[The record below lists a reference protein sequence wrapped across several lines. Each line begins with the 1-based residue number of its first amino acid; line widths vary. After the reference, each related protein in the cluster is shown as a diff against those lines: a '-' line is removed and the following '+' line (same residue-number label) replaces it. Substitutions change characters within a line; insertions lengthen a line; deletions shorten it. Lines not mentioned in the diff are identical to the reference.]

1 MTTWAARDIAK
12 RYGAVQALDG
22 VSLTIEPGR
31 IHGLLG
37 ENGAGKSTLM
47 SILFGATRPDR
58 GHIERDGRRMSFAS
72 ARDAIAAGVGLVH
85 QHFHLVESF
94 TIRENVLLGD
104 ARPNEAR
111 LRAAAERLGLAGDLD
126 AVAGRLPVG
135 VRQRAEILKALYR
148 QATLLLLDEPTAALT
163 PPEAEA
169 LFAFA
174 RELRAAGASV
184 VFITH
189 KLREAL
195 ELCDTVTVLRQ
206 GRVIATQ
213 RATEATPDDLAA
225 AMLGERLAPP
235 TDAPPLAIGER
246 ARLRVE
252 RLSAASD
259 AGPGVEGASF
269 EVRDGEIFGIA
280 GVDGNGQTALAEAL
294 AGLRPAAGRV
304 WLDDAPAPDGRR
316 ARLAAGLRY
325 MPADRRRAGLALN
338 LSVAENAILG
348 DEASPAWRRWGGR
361 LDSAA
366 IRRHVATL
374 TERFAIRMPSAS
386 APVAT
391 LSGGNQQ
398 KLLAA
403 RELARRPR
411 VLVAVNPT
419 WGVDVAAVAA
429 IHRAFRAACAEGL
442 SLVLISNEL
451 DEILSLSQRLAVMHA
466 GRLSRALPP
475 DAPLTVIGRL
485 MAGDGPT
492 WERHGST
499 A

>member
-1 MTTWAARDIAK
+1 MATWALRDIAK
-12 RYGAVQALDG
+12 RYGAVPALDG

-47 SILFGATRPDR
+47 NILFGATRPDR
-58 GHIERDGRRMSFAS
+58 GHIERDGRRVAFAS
-72 ARDAIAAGVGLVH
+72 SRDAIAAGVGLVH
-85 QHFHLVESF
+85 QHFHLVDSF
-94 TIRENVLLGD
+94 TVRENVWLGV
-104 ARPNEAR
+104 ARPDEAR

-126 AVAGRLPVG
+126 AVAGRLSVG
-135 VRQRAEILKALYR
+135 VRQRVEILKALYR
-148 QATLLLLDEPTAALT
+148 QATLLLLDEPTATLT
-163 PPEAEA
+163 PPEADA

-174 RELRAAGASV
+174 RELRASGASV

-195 ELCDTVTVLRQ
+195 ELCDAVTVLRQ
-206 GRVIATQ
+206 GRVAATY
-213 RATEATPDDLAA
+213 AASEATPDDLAA
-225 AMLGERLAPP
+225 AMVGGRPAESAGEAPA
-235 TDAPPLAIGER
+235 APGDR
-246 ARLRVE
+246 ARLRVD
-252 RLSAASD
+252 RLATSGD
-259 AGPGVEGASF
+259 AGLRVRGVSF
-269 EVRDGEIFGIA
+269 EVRAGEIFGIA
-280 GVDGNGQTALAEAL
+280 GVDGNGQTELAEAL
-294 AGLRPAAGRV
+294 VGLRPAAGRV
-304 WLDDAPAPDGRR
+304 WLDDAPAPDGRQ

-325 MPADRRRAGLALN
+325 IPADRRRAGLALN

-348 DEASPAWRRWGGR
+348 DEASPAWRRRGGR

-366 IRRHVATL
+366 IQRHVAML
-374 TERFAIRMPSAS
+374 AERFDIRMPGAS

-419 WGVDVAAVAA
+419 WGVDIAAVAA
-429 IHRAFRAACAEGL
+429 IRRALRAACAEGL

-451 DEILSLSQRLAVMHA
+451 DEILSLCHRLTVIHN
-466 GRLSRALPP
+466 GRLSRALPLDVP
-475 DAPLTVIGRL
+475 PTVIGRL

-492 WERHGST
+492 WEQYGPT
-499 A
+499 V